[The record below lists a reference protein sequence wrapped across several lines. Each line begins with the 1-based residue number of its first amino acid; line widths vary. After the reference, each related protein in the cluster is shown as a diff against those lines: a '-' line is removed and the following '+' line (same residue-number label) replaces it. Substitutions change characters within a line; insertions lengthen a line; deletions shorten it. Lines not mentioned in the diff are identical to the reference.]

1 MKHFLKVFCV
11 LVSKRFVGLFSSF
24 KLRPSYKQFHTTSS
38 NFQNKCLSSICL
50 ISQFT
55 KGQIFECISIFQS
68 FAVALF
74 SYIKNGKRFIKNF
87 YMVGN
92 IVIMHFGDGHWSYSW
107 NLSQPDWFWQ
117 RLPRKLSNR
126 WHDPERGSFEIAF
139 WWWTRI
145 GKTRRL
151 PER

>member
-1 MKHFLKVFCV
+1 M
-11 LVSKRFVGLFSSF
+11 FSFF

-50 ISQFT
+50 ISQLT
-55 KGQIFECISIFQS
+55 KCEQDEGLIFECISFILCCGF
-68 FAVALF
+68 LF
-74 SYIKNGKRFIKNF
+74 LCKKRKEIYQNF
-87 YMVGN
+87 NMVG
-92 IVIMHFGDGHWSYSW
+92 ISVTMHFCCIGHWSHFW
-107 NLSQPDWFWQ
+107 NLSQFDWFWQ
-117 RLPRKLSNR
+117 RWPRKLSNR